1 MFRTTRILLLALA
14 LSLAGGAGWPGLSS
28 VYGGQAPVSSSP
40 FGMLPPLSP
49 GHAPN
54 VVAAAA
60 TPANAP
66 QQQAP
71 TADFGADR
79 VEIRPEM
86 EIRFTDESTGT
97 ITSWLWDFGDGS
109 TSTEQN
115 PTHVYQKNGYYTV
128 TLKVTG
134 PNGSDTV
141 KKVEFIRVSE
151 DCNC

>member
-1 MFRTTRILLLALA
+1 MMSRSAWILFLVLACLMTLPAGLPVGDTPKALA
-14 LSLAGGAGWPGLSS
+14 AASS
-28 VYGGQAPVSSSP
+28 
-40 FGMLPPLSP
+40 
-49 GHAPN
+49 
-54 VVAAAA
+54 
-60 TPANAP
+60 NAS

-71 TADFGADR
+71 TADFSADR

-97 ITSWLWDFGDGS
+97 ITSWAWDFGDGS
-109 TSTEQN
+109 TSNEQN
-115 PTHVYQKNGYYTV
+115 PAHVYQKNGYYTV

-134 PNGSDTV
+134 PHGSDTV